1 MTFKQY
7 FKDLNEDRPVN
18 QSRRDVTINRL
29 LNAIG
34 SYADN
39 HLAKSKKA
47 ALNVVENLARN
58 SSQFNSHEQF
68 DIALKA
74 LEEARGYNQD
84 AVSQT
89 VLDNYA
95 VMIDKHLVNF
105 DANLFIRDALVDT
118 QTLLKNLSP
127 ENRTNNVA
135 EINRI
140 LESVSG
146 DYLEN
151 ANRDVLNA
159 FNKQQKDINDALY
172 VTELLDLWDEK
183 PEEEGW
189 QLEGA
194 DIRLQMAKNNILA
207 GDFKKARTLTDKAQV
222 RMEDVVWDA
231 LGSNYR
237 INLGALNIKQTQIA
251 DEFKKSIDSEN
262 NGIFKYMAK
271 QPVATTS
278 NLNTISTEDQ
288 RNKWDTHIRTVL
300 LDDDVTLN
308 PKLVAAYQNGGLNE
322 LWATVRQEAANANM
336 VRVKVTEVNAAG
348 ETIEKYVNQ
357 PMKVENLVDYQIYE
371 YLDNQNTFR
380 PHYMSTFDEMD
391 GDNRAGAELFWDWMK
406 MYKMLDVGLMDAKT
420 KTVWNP
426 DAWRDAPITGGDQK
440 PKIPGT

>member
-1 MTFKQY
+1 
-7 FKDLNEDRPVN
+7 
-18 QSRRDVTINRL
+18 
-29 LNAIG
+29 
-34 SYADN
+34 
-39 HLAKSKKA
+39 
-47 ALNVVENLARN
+47 
-58 SSQFNSHEQF
+58 
-68 DIALKA
+68 
-74 LEEARGYNQD
+74 
-84 AVSQT
+84 
-89 VLDNYA
+89 
-95 VMIDKHLVNF
+95 
-105 DANLFIRDALVDT
+105 
-118 QTLLKNLSP
+118 
-127 ENRTNNVA
+127 
-135 EINRI
+135 
-140 LESVSG
+140 
-146 DYLEN
+146 
-151 ANRDVLNA
+151 
-159 FNKQQKDINDALY
+159 
-172 VTELLDLWDEK
+172 
-183 PEEEGW
+183 
-189 QLEGA
+189 
-194 DIRLQMAKNNILA
+194 
-207 GDFKKARTLTDKAQV
+207 
-222 RMEDVVWDA
+222 
-231 LGSNYR
+231 
-237 INLGALNIKQTQIA
+237 
-251 DEFKKSIDSEN
+251 
-262 NGIFKYMAK
+262 MAK

-380 PHYMSTFDEMD
+380 PHYMSTIDEMD